1 MCFFNIRNLF
11 LMILC
16 ILSASVSAEVCPLG
30 FSFTHDGFV
39 SSIMDVKKRA
49 EANLGRTLKE
59 EEVKAIYQANSAYSF
74 LSIMNNMP
82 INFLLNKES
91 KAVELGNN
99 ILQDAG
105 FPKHEIQALR
115 RDHIVGLSYDVGDSL
130 LFHRHFVSGD
140 IKGQNSWFMYEDRV
154 GSMIVGRM
162 VKKIDENSLLAEIVD
177 YESGQIR
184 RRKIILDSS
193 RGEIRYPPVY
203 SRTGHV
209 YPRSR
214 NEQTVKPI
222 FQALKSKKERLTVE
236 EMGLGQRKQPDLPDG
251 YGAIYTRGWHEIN
264 KLVEVGRRLKE
275 LKINPNKT
283 HIDYFAGQIRRYVN
297 YMREGILSRKDI
309 SDEQKQKYL
318 AKLEVLENEGK
329 LAIHKKEVTYSWWLQ
344 FNSDLSRVNE
354 EYSRSGK
361 KWGVEIAF
369 PSVIVLPTIAGEGE
383 IGIMAMNRAFPE
395 GIYPIG
401 LTNKVRTVDGQ
412 TMTPRDF
419 YEHDMFH
426 AEINAKLSHYTG
438 DIKLFYSRF
447 VKLVEDFPMEKRKN
461 VEFAYFVLFH
471 EIGQNFINFHEN
483 RLHSFYVGNML
494 NTAIQALMKESLL
507 PSVLS
512 VLMKNEEQRK
522 AVVDDFV
529 EVFHQIRN

>member
-1 MCFFNIRNLF
+1 MRFFNICNFF

-16 ILSASVSAEVCPLG
+16 VLSFSASTEVCPLG
-30 FSFTHDGFV
+30 FSFTHEGFV
-39 SSIMDVKKRA
+39 SSTMDVKKRA

-59 EEVKAIYQANSAYSF
+59 EEVKAIYQASGVYSF
-74 LSIMNNMP
+74 LSVMNNIP
-82 INFLLNKES
+82 VDFLLKKES
-91 KAVELGNN
+91 EAVEFGNYV
-99 ILQDAG
+99 LQQAG

-115 RDHIVGLSYDVGDSL
+115 DDYIVGLSYDVGDSL
-130 LFHRHFVSGD
+130 LFHRHFISED
-140 IKGQNSWFMYEDRV
+140 IKEQNSWFMYENRSR
-154 GSMIVGRM
+154 SMIVGRII
-162 VKKIDENSLLAEIVD
+162 KKIDENSFSAEIVD
-177 YESGQIR
+177 YKSGQIR

-193 RGEIRYPPVY
+193 SGEIIHPHIY
-203 SRTGHV
+203 SRTGHI

-222 FQALKSKKERLTVE
+222 FQALKSKKERLTIE

-264 KLVEVGRRLKE
+264 ELVEVGRRLKE

-283 HIDYFAGQIRRYVN
+283 HIDYFAGQIGRHVN

-318 AKLEVLENEGK
+318 AKLEALENEGK

-344 FNSDLSRVNE
+344 FNSDLSWVNE
-354 EYSRSGK
+354 EYSWSRK
-361 KWGVEIAF
+361 KWSVEVVF
-369 PSVIVLPTIAGEGE
+369 PSFIVLPTIAGEGE
-383 IGIMAMNRAFPE
+383 IGVMAMNRAFPE

-401 LTNKVRTVDGQ
+401 LTNKVRKVDGQ

-419 YEHDMFH
+419 YEHDMLH
-426 AEINAKLSHYTG
+426 AEINVGLSHYTG
-438 DIKLFYSRF
+438 DIKLFHSRF

-483 RLHSFYVGNML
+483 KLHPFYVGNML
-494 NTAIQALMKESLL
+494 NNAIHTLEERGLL
-507 PSVLS
+507 PSVL
-512 VLMKNEEQRK
+512 MKNKEQRK